1 MTIVLEVVDNPRL
14 VAART
19 ALQAVQHAIHQR
31 GRADVAFTG
40 GVDGTAAAKEF
51 LSGLAETDIDRS
63 LLHFWWADERFI
75 SFGHEL
81 RNDKPILEEID
92 RTLSLGGIN
101 LHPAPEPTKYSDVQ
115 SAAEMYAQEIH
126 DVTLDVAILGVGADG
141 HIASIFGTDASRDDI
156 ADVLG
161 VCDSPKYPA
170 QRLTLS
176 LRRLSEAEVLIVVA
190 TSAEKMTA
198 IRQALD
204 SSGQSPLCR
213 LTQMTTVKLI
223 IGRPVYVMT

>member
-1 MTIVLEVVDNPRL
+1 MTIVLEVVDNPWS

-19 ALQAVQHAIHQR
+19 ALYAVHHAVHQR

-40 GVDGTAAAKEF
+40 GVDGTATAKEF
-51 LSGLAETDIDRS
+51 LSGLAETDINRS
-63 LLHFWWADERFI
+63 LLHFWWADERFL
-75 SFGHEL
+75 SFDHEL
-81 RNDKPILEEID
+81 RNDKPILEEIG
-92 RTLSLGGIN
+92 RTLSLDGIH
-101 LHPAPEPTKYSDVQ
+101 LHPAPQPTKYNDVQ
-115 SAAEMYAQEIH
+115 SAAEIYSQELH
-126 DVTLDVAILGVGADG
+126 DITLDVAILGVGADG
-141 HIASIFGTDASRDDI
+141 HVASIFGTDAARDDI

-213 LTQMTTVKLI
+213 LTQMTTVTLI